1 MKHNK
6 KIVEAK
12 LKNKNRLKN
21 CDTILA
27 DIQKVIEQHEKDL
40 EEMTAKANEVC
51 PRIEV
56 PLEQTSEVL
65 NREISKLEKQL
76 EIRKKGKRSIQE
88 VHSLWVEA
96 RNRYKTISGQI
107 QNSEDIQNRIEN
119 SLQSR
124 KKSVSFF
131 LHLISKRTQAS
142 FNVFLSQK
150 GYSGDIVFDHINKT
164 LDIKVNLDSS
174 LASAAATLS
183 GGERSFSTVSLL
195 LALWETMELPFCAM
209 DEFDVFMDAVNR
221 QISIEMLLQTGER
234 HRHRQ
239 FIFITPQNP
248 SAIRATS
255 IVRIHRMAEPE
266 RSQSLLH

>member
-1 MKHNK
+1 M
-6 KIVEAK
+6 V
-12 LKNKNRLKN
+12 
-21 CDTILA
+21 
-27 DIQKVIEQHEKDL
+27 
-40 EEMTAKANEVC
+40 AKANEAC
-51 PRIEV
+51 PRIEI
-56 PLEQTSEVL
+56 PPDKTPEIL
-65 NREISKLEKQL
+65 NKELHTLEKQL
-76 EIRKKGKRSIQE
+76 EIRKKGKRSLQE
-88 VHSLWVEA
+88 VHSIFVEA
-96 RNRYKTISGQI
+96 RTRYKTILGQI
-107 QNSEDIQNRIEN
+107 QNSEDIQKRIES

-124 KKSVSFF
+124 KESINYF

-150 GYSGDIVFDHINKT
+150 GYSGDILFDHTNKT

-174 LASAAATLS
+174 RSSAASTLS

-248 SAIRATS
+248 SAIRTSS
-255 IVRIHRMAEPE
+255 IVRIFKMPEPE
-266 RSQSLLH
+266 RNQSFLTTNRDSN